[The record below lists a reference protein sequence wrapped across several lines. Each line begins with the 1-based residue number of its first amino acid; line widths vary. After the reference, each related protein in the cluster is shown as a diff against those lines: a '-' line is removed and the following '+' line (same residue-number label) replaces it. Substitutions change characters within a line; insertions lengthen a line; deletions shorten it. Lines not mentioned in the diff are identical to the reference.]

1 MSNVYVLVE
10 HFYESDFNY
19 DMILPQNVVEKYLR
33 RKAWQGADDEELR
46 RIWVLIS
53 LLLSYVEQ
61 LHLYSLESLT
71 INDLHEVIY
80 RYAQDD
86 KEFVLEEAPVMK
98 IVALIEDFFSFA
110 CKNSPKEDL
119 RSFLHDVKQSFYL
132 QKNFVM
138 PPRRMQDEFYNSLE
152 HQDEVSDEDMQQLN
166 QMMDALLH
174 RMDDFFQQAK
184 YRSDMDRAMT
194 MFVGPDGDTY
204 SRLPEEDQQSF
215 WIGFW
220 DFFLFDYH
228 MLASDETPIRFYY
241 RLEKENLS
249 AAECDILLDLMQAKF
264 GIYAIDYYDVD
275 FVSCHNLLTDEPIEL
290 PMPILM
296 DGGIDDCLL
305 YGHVHNKGV
314 MMLNYVTILPASRKL
329 QRRMRQEI
337 FKQYE
342 LFKYQQP
349 EASLEAFLVREAG
362 AVRHT
367 MNILAHFAQLNVVPN
382 HVVKPPVKRT
392 GNVIWQLSEED
403 RRGLVCF
410 SLKFGS
416 SKYSAQLVCRLF
428 SDYMA
433 AFGQAY
439 ELVDKSVLV
448 TAVFLKFAEIN
459 GSDVVSVPEIVK
471 FLGTSAEDVFA
482 CMDDVRVQLGT
493 VRFDP
498 RYLTEEGFI
507 RSLYWE

>member
-19 DMILPQNVVEKYLR
+19 DMILPQNVIEKYLR
-33 RKAWQGADDEELR
+33 RKAWQGAGDEELKQ
-46 RIWVLIS
+46 IWEIVS
-53 LLLSYVEQ
+53 LMVSYVEQ
-61 LHLYSLESLT
+61 LHLYSLGSLT

-86 KEFVLEEAPVMK
+86 KECLLDELSVMK
-98 IVALIEDFFSFA
+98 LVAHIEDFLIFWS
-110 CKNSPKEDL
+110 KNGSKEDW
-119 RSFLHDVKQSFYL
+119 RSFMDDVKKSFYV
-132 QKNFVM
+132 QNHFVM
-138 PPRRMQDEFYNSLE
+138 PPRRMQDEFYSSLE
-152 HQDEVSDEDMQQLN
+152 HQEEVSDEDMQQLN

-174 RMDDFFQQAK
+174 RMDDFFQQPA
-184 YRSDMDRAMT
+184 YRPDMDRAML

-204 SRLPEEDQQSF
+204 HRLPEEEMQSF

-228 MLASDETPIRFYY
+228 MLETDETAIRFYY
-241 RLEKENLS
+241 RLEKERLS

-264 GIYAIDYYDVD
+264 GIYSIDYYDVD

-290 PMPILM
+290 PMPAMM
-296 DGGIDDCLL
+296 DGVVDGCLL
-305 YGHVHNKGV
+305 YGHVHSKGV

-342 LFKYQQP
+342 LFKCQQP
-349 EASLEAFLVREAG
+349 EAPLEAFLLREAA

-382 HVVKPPVKRT
+382 HVVKPQEFV
-392 GNVIWQLSEED
+392 GDVIWQLSEED
-403 RRGLVCF
+403 RRALVRF
-410 SLKFGS
+410 SLKFGL
-416 SKYSAQLVCRLF
+416 SKFSAQLICKLF
-428 SDYMA
+428 ADYIA
-433 AFGQAY
+433 ALGEDY
-439 ELVDKSVLV
+439 ENVDKSVLV

-459 GSDVVSVPEIVK
+459 GSDVAAIPEIVK
-471 FLGTSAEDVFA
+471 FLGTSSDDVFA
-482 CMDDVRVQLGT
+482 CMDDMRIRLDT
-493 VRFDP
+493 FRFDP